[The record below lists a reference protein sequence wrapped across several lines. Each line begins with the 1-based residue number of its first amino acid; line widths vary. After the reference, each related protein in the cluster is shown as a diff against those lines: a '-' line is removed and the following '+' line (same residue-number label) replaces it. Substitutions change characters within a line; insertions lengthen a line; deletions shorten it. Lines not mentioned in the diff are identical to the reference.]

1 MQITVTNN
9 VGSGSLGSKGIE
21 TYSYAEDV
29 TSLEPSE
36 ITGGT
41 GQVSFSAPGRYED
54 KVGNTHPNSLLLVN
68 NTMLLKDDARGEVEF
83 QVKQVSS
90 TDGFISAVGDT
101 VQSRLNVEKT
111 AEPHGGST
119 ANLLTAIQYY
129 CELVDLFPV
138 IDGEL
143 ETELQAIP
151 VNFIGWKGNV
161 WEHLKMLCAGF
172 SLSQTNNV
180 GLEMYIDVNELV
192 FRKAKQVNAD
202 YTDEIEGQTIAVS
215 GFDAA
220 EEVKIYNY
228 NTSYKTNGIIR
239 DTSETVEVMGFDPKN
254 VSIADSMQVDA
265 GETITK
271 RFNVN
276 ASLESVNQPVCVS
289 TISPYPYTGIT
300 GQYVIVG
307 SDNLP
312 ISPTQWNALGGKVII
327 SLTENPTE
335 IEISVTAPPVPEI
348 IHSSGTGNGLA
359 PYKIGIEEADGSE
372 YPAFYITGTGVFFDK
387 REVTLKTGASSDYT
401 SKTEA
406 PIIDNPFITRRS
418 DLAIRGV
425 AAAQRVCGPNV
436 QLTESIVK
444 PLAFGETPG
453 TMRNVD
459 SNRYRITSVQYSPEV
474 ASITAQ
480 ASVMFSEFDT
490 IWSGKTFANFKSI
503 ALDPAIY
510 PDETLKFNEFTIIPL
525 MKSA

>member
-1 MQITVTNN
+1 MNVTVVNN
-9 VGSGSLGSKGIE
+9 NGSGSLASKGIE
-21 TYSYAEDV
+21 SYSYSEDV

-41 GQVSFSAPGRYED
+41 GQVNFAAPGVYED

-68 NTMLLKDDARGEVEF
+68 NTMTLVDDTRGSVDF
-83 QVKQVSS
+83 QVKQISSNDGVVSV
-90 TDGFISAVGDT
+90 IGDT
-101 VQSRLNVEKT
+101 LQSRLNVERT
-111 AEPHGGST
+111 ASAHGGST

-129 CELVDLFPV
+129 CELVGVFPV

-151 VNFIGWKGNV
+151 VNFIGWTGNV

-172 SLSQTNNV
+172 SLSQTDNV

-192 FRKAKQVNAD
+192 FRKAKLIEAAYDDELESQSVNI
-202 YTDEIEGQTIAVS
+202 T

-228 NTSYKTNGIIR
+228 NTSYKTNGIVR
-239 DTSETVEVMGFDPKN
+239 DTSNTVEYLGFDPN
-254 VSIADSMQVDA
+254 AVSIADSMQVDA

-312 ISPTQWNALGGKVII
+312 ISPTQWNSLGGKVTI

-335 IEISVTAPPVPEI
+335 IEITITAPPNAEI

-372 YPAFYITGTGVFFDK
+372 YPAFYVTGTGVFFDK
-387 REVTLKTGASSDYT
+387 RQTVLKTGASSEYT

-406 PIIDNPFITRRS
+406 PEIDNIFITRKS
-418 DLAIRGV
+418 DLAIRGI
-425 AAAQRVCGPNV
+425 AAAQKICGPSIE
-436 QLTESIVK
+436 LTERVVK

-453 TMRNVD
+453 TMRTLG
-459 SNRYRITSVQYSPEV
+459 SNRYRITAAQYSAE
-474 ASITAQ
+474 STGITAT
-480 ASVMFSEFDT
+480 AGVTFSEFNDKWT
-490 IWSGKTFANFKSI
+490 DKDFDDFTSI
-503 ALDPAIY
+503 ALDPEVY
-510 PDETLKFNEFTIIPL
+510 PQEALKFNEFTIIPL